1 MRTLLLLFTAAAAVG
16 SALLGLVLGP
26 LMLVWLVVAR
36 PSVGGWATAVAI
48 GLVVGGFV
56 CLVLRQ
62 PGSRDDDPTNG
73 ARV

>member
-1 MRTLLLLFTAAAAVG
+1 
-16 SALLGLVLGP
+16 
-26 LMLVWLVVAR
+26 MLVWLVVAR